1 MEDFPAHD
9 IEVLDGEEFEVEQ
22 TDNSVKPE
30 DGDQSGVS
38 QVPAPDIDEEAE

>member
-1 MEDFPAHD
+1 MSDAPAPD
-9 IEVLDGEEFEVEQ
+9 IETIDGEEFEVGQ

-38 QVPAPDIDEEAE
+38 QDPAPDIDEED

>member
-1 MEDFPAHD
+1 MSDTP
-9 IEVLDGEEFEVEQ
+9 IETIDGEEFVIEQ

-38 QVPAPDIDEEAE
+38 QDPTPDIDEEVE